1 MHLHRFILNFEL
13 NKEKVLIKDKEIIFQ
28 IRRVLRFRPGK
39 KVILVNNNLGKEAL
53 AEILNF
59 NDDLITVKILEVFE
73 SKKEYEKEVRLYIS
87 ILKKENFELVCQKAT
102 EIGVKKI
109 TPLITEHTVKLNFK
123 KDRILKIIK
132 EAAEQSGR
140 LIIPEFLE
148 IQKFEDVVFNLK
160 NNGLNLF
167 FDPCGEKLKNFE
179 KEILSNRVI
188 NIFIGPEGGWTEKEI
203 NLAKEKGFL
212 IANLGNFTLR
222 AETAAICSAF
232 FIHLL

>member
-39 KVILVNNNLGKEAL
+39 KIILVNNNLGKEAL

-59 NDDLITVKILEVFE
+59 NDNLITVKILEVFE
-73 SKKEYEKEVRLYIS
+73 SKKEYEKEVRLYIA

-109 TPLITEHTVKLNFK
+109 IPLITEHTVKLNFK
-123 KDRILKIIK
+123 KERILKIIK

-148 IQKFEDVVFNLK
+148 IQKFEDAVSNLK

-167 FDPCGEKLKNFE
+167 FDPNGEKLKNFE
-179 KEILSNRVI
+179 KEILNHKVI
-188 NIFIGPEGGWTEKEI
+188 NVFIGPEGGWSEKEI
-203 NLAKEKGFL
+203 NLAKENGFL

-222 AETAAICSAF
+222 AETAAICSTF

>member
-39 KVILVNNNLGKEAL
+39 KIILVNNNLGKEAL

-59 NDDLITVKILEVFE
+59 NDNLITVKILEVFE
-73 SKKEYEKEVRLYIS
+73 SKKEYEKEVRLYIA
-87 ILKKENFELVCQKAT
+87 ILKKENFELVCQKTT

-109 TPLITEHTVKLNFK
+109 IPLITEHTVKLNFK
-123 KDRILKIIK
+123 KERILKIIK

-148 IQKFEDVVFNLK
+148 IQKFEDAVSNLK
-160 NNGLNLF
+160 NNCLNLF
-167 FDPCGEKLKNFE
+167 FDPSGEKIKNFE
-179 KEILSNRVI
+179 KEILNHKVI
-188 NIFIGPEGGWTEKEI
+188 NVFIGPEGGWSEKEI
-203 NLAKEKGFL
+203 NLVKENGFL
-212 IANLGNFTLR
+212 IANLGDFTLR
-222 AETAAICSAF
+222 AETAAICSTF

>member
-1 MHLHRFILNFEL
+1 MHLHRFILNFEI

-39 KVILVNNNLGKEAL
+39 KIILVNNNLGKETL

-59 NDDLITVKILEVFE
+59 NDNLITVKILEVFE
-73 SKKEYEKEVRLYIS
+73 SKKEYEKEVWLYIS
-87 ILKKENFELVCQKAT
+87 ILKKENFELVCQKTT

-109 TPLITEHTVKLNFK
+109 IPLITEHTVKLNFK
-123 KDRILKIIK
+123 KERILKIIK

-148 IQKFEDVVFNLK
+148 IQKFEDVVSNLK

-167 FDPCGEKLKNFE
+167 FDPNGEKIKNFE
-179 KEILSNRVI
+179 KEILNHKVI
-188 NIFIGPEGGWTEKEI
+188 NVFIGPEGGWSEKEI
-203 NLAKEKGFL
+203 NLAKENGFL
-212 IANLGNFTLR
+212 IANLGNFILR
-222 AETAAICSAF
+222 AETAAICSTF

>member
-1 MHLHRFILNFEL
+1 MHLHRFILNFEF

-39 KVILVNNNLGKEAL
+39 KIILVNNNLGKEAL

-73 SKKEYEKEVRLYIS
+73 SKKEYEKEVQLYIA
-87 ILKKENFELVCQKAT
+87 ILKKENFELVCQKTT

-109 TPLITEHTVKLNFK
+109 IPLITEHTVKLNFK
-123 KDRILKIIK
+123 KERILKIIK

-148 IQKFEDVVFNLK
+148 IQKFEDIVFNLK

-167 FDPCGEKLKNFE
+167 FDPNGEKLKNFE
-179 KEILSNRVI
+179 KEILNHKVI
-188 NIFIGPEGGWTEKEI
+188 NVFIGPEGGWSEKEI
-203 NLAKEKGFL
+203 NLAKENGFL

-222 AETAAICSAF
+222 AETAAICSTF

>member
-39 KVILVNNNLGKEAL
+39 KIILVNNNLSKEAL

-73 SKKEYEKEVRLYIS
+73 SKKEYEKEVRLYIA
-87 ILKKENFELVCQKAT
+87 ILKKENFELVCQKTT

-109 TPLITEHTVKLNFK
+109 IPLITEHTVKLNFK
-123 KDRILKIIK
+123 KERILKIIK

-148 IQKFEDVVFNLK
+148 IQKFEDIVFNLK

-167 FDPCGEKLKNFE
+167 FDPNGEKLKNFE
-179 KEILSNRVI
+179 KEILNHKVI
-188 NIFIGPEGGWTEKEI
+188 NVFIGPEGGWSEKEI
-203 NLAKEKGFL
+203 NLAKENGFL

-222 AETAAICSAF
+222 AETAAICSTF

>member
-39 KVILVNNNLGKEAL
+39 KIILVNNNLGKEAL

-73 SKKEYEKEVRLYIS
+73 SKKEYEKEVQLYIA
-87 ILKKENFELVCQKAT
+87 ILKKENFELVCQKTT

-109 TPLITEHTVKLNFK
+109 IPLITEHTVKLNFK
-123 KDRILKIIK
+123 KERILKIIK

-148 IQKFEDVVFNLK
+148 IQKFEDVVSNLK

-167 FDPCGEKLKNFE
+167 FDPNGEKLKNFE
-179 KEILSNRVI
+179 KEILNHKLI
-188 NIFIGPEGGWTEKEI
+188 NVFIGPEGGWSEKEI
-203 NLAKEKGFL
+203 NLAKENGFL

-222 AETAAICSAF
+222 AETAAICSTF

>member
-39 KVILVNNNLGKEAL
+39 KIILVNNNLGKEAL

-73 SKKEYEKEVRLYIS
+73 SKKEYEKEVRLYIA
-87 ILKKENFELVCQKAT
+87 ILKKENFELVCQKTT

-109 TPLITEHTVKLNFK
+109 IPLITEHTVKLNFK
-123 KDRILKIIK
+123 KERILKIIK

-148 IQKFEDVVFNLK
+148 IQKFEDIVFNLK

-167 FDPCGEKLKNFE
+167 FDPNGEKLKNFE
-179 KEILSNRVI
+179 KEILNHKVI
-188 NIFIGPEGGWTEKEI
+188 NVFIGPEGGWSEKEI
-203 NLAKEKGFL
+203 NLAKENGFL

-222 AETAAICSAF
+222 AETAAICSTF

>member
-39 KVILVNNNLGKEAL
+39 KIILVNNNLGKEAL

-73 SKKEYEKEVRLYIS
+73 SKKEYEKEVQLYIA
-87 ILKKENFELVCQKAT
+87 ILKKENFELVCQKTT

-109 TPLITEHTVKLNFK
+109 IPLITEHTVKLNFK
-123 KDRILKIIK
+123 KERILKIIK

-148 IQKFEDVVFNLK
+148 IQKFEDIVFNLK

-167 FDPCGEKLKNFE
+167 FDPNGEKLKNFE
-179 KEILSNRVI
+179 KEILNHKVI
-188 NIFIGPEGGWTEKEI
+188 NVFIGPEGGWSEKEI
-203 NLAKEKGFL
+203 NLAKENGFL

-222 AETAAICSAF
+222 AETAAICSTF

>member
-13 NKEKVLIKDKEIIFQ
+13 NKEKILIKDKEIIFQ

-39 KVILVNNNLGKEAL
+39 KIILVNNNLGKEAL

-73 SKKEYEKEVRLYIS
+73 SKKEYEKEVRLYIA
-87 ILKKENFELVCQKAT
+87 ILKKENFELVCQKTT

-109 TPLITEHTVKLNFK
+109 IPLITEHTVKLNFK
-123 KDRILKIIK
+123 KERILKIIK

-148 IQKFEDVVFNLK
+148 IQKFEDVVSNLK

-167 FDPCGEKLKNFE
+167 FDPNGEKLKNFE
-179 KEILSNRVI
+179 KEILNHKVI
-188 NIFIGPEGGWTEKEI
+188 NVFIGPEGGWSEKEI
-203 NLAKEKGFL
+203 NLAKENGFL

-222 AETAAICSAF
+222 AETAAICSTF
-232 FIHLL
+232 YIHLL

>member
-39 KVILVNNNLGKEAL
+39 KIILVNNNLGKEAL

-73 SKKEYEKEVRLYIS
+73 SKKEYEKEVRLYIA
-87 ILKKENFELVCQKAT
+87 ILKKENFELVCQKTT

-109 TPLITEHTVKLNFK
+109 IPLITEHTVKLNFK
-123 KDRILKIIK
+123 KERILKIIK

-148 IQKFEDVVFNLK
+148 IQKFEDVVSNLK

-167 FDPCGEKLKNFE
+167 FDPNGEKLKNFE
-179 KEILSNRVI
+179 KEILNHKVI
-188 NIFIGPEGGWTEKEI
+188 NVFIGPEGGWSEKEI
-203 NLAKEKGFL
+203 NLAKENGFL

-222 AETAAICSAF
+222 AETAAICSTF

>member
-1 MHLHRFILNFEL
+1 MHLHRFILNVEL

-39 KVILVNNNLGKEAL
+39 KIILVNNNLGKEAL

-59 NDDLITVKILEVFE
+59 NDNLITVKILEVFE
-73 SKKEYEKEVRLYIS
+73 SKKEYEKEVRLYIA
-87 ILKKENFELVCQKAT
+87 ILKKENFELVCQKTT

-109 TPLITEHTVKLNFK
+109 IPLITEHTVKLNFK
-123 KDRILKIIK
+123 KERILKIIK

-148 IQKFEDVVFNLK
+148 IQKFEDAVSNLK
-160 NNGLNLF
+160 NNCLNLF
-167 FDPCGEKLKNFE
+167 FDPSGEKIKNFE
-179 KEILSNRVI
+179 KEILNHKVI
-188 NIFIGPEGGWTEKEI
+188 NVFIGPEGGWSEKEI
-203 NLAKEKGFL
+203 NLVKENGFL
-212 IANLGNFTLR
+212 IANLGDFTLR
-222 AETAAICSAF
+222 AETAAICSTF

>member
-39 KVILVNNNLGKEAL
+39 KIILVNNNLGKEAL

-59 NDDLITVKILEVFE
+59 NDNLITVKILEVFE
-73 SKKEYEKEVRLYIS
+73 SKKEYEKEVRLYIA
-87 ILKKENFELVCQKAT
+87 ILKKENFELVCQKTT

-109 TPLITEHTVKLNFK
+109 IPLITEHTVKLNFK
-123 KDRILKIIK
+123 KERILKIIK

-148 IQKFEDVVFNLK
+148 IQKFEDVVSNLK

-167 FDPCGEKLKNFE
+167 FDLSGEKLKNFE
-179 KEILSNRVI
+179 KEILNHKVI
-188 NIFIGPEGGWTEKEI
+188 NVFIGPEGGWSEKEI
-203 NLAKEKGFL
+203 NLAKENGFL

-222 AETAAICSAF
+222 AETAAICSTF